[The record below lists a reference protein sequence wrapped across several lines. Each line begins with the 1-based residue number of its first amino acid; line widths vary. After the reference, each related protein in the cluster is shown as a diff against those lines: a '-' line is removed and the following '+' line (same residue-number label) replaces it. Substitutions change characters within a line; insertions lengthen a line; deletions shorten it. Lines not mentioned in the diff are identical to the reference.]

1 METNRFALNENISAH
16 DLADTFYPAWEG
28 VIQDGG
34 AVGFMCSCALRGRMR
49 FAGSLLLLPPSRHLP
64 FTILAFSTFAD
75 PSVNGVPMCGNELF
89 ETTLMKETWG
99 LGSQTGGG
107 SYVQSGAFAAG
118 SLLCLHQPLP
128 PPSPFPSPAP
138 DCGAIENIAS
148 QFHYAANKTYAAAV
162 ALNAGTDVDCGDGFP
177 SQLALAIS
185 MGLTTEDTLDASLT
199 RTYTL
204 QFLAGRF
211 DPLEAQPY
219 TAIPFEAIGSAANL
233 ALAEDSASQGLV
245 LLRNDAELLPL
256 AVGLKLALTGP
267 FANDSSIAGNCAFR
281 FTVGAEVEM
290 RLLGYDFTTP
300 TSFRL

>member
-1 METNRFALNENISAH
+1 
-16 DLADTFYPAWEG
+16 
-28 VIQDGG
+28 
-34 AVGFMCSCALRGRMR
+34 
-49 FAGSLLLLPPSRHLP
+49 
-64 FTILAFSTFAD
+64 
-75 PSVNGVPMCGNELF
+75 MCGNELF

-107 SYVQSGAFAAG
+107 SYVQSGARPRALG
-118 SLLCLHQPLP
+118 SVLALFSPQ
-128 PPSPFPSPAP
+128 PSPPHTPFHYPS

-177 SQLALAIS
+177 SQLALAIE

-219 TAIPFEAIGSAANL
+219 AAISFEAIGSAANL
-233 ALAEDSASQGLV
+233 ALAADSASQGLV

-256 AVGLKLALTGP
+256 AVGSKLALTGP
-267 FANDSSIAGNCAFR
+267 FANDSSIAGNCA
-281 FTVGAEVEM
+281 
-290 RLLGYDFTTP
+290 LGERGRVRSP
-300 TSFRL
+300 I